1 MTAFTAAGFLLL
13 VLQPAGASS
22 PPGLR
27 TRRGPIES
35 RDEFLLAQ
43 PRLTLPALSPD
54 VLPRGRTLTRVHGDW
69 GNDFGL
75 GAGGAQA
82 PAFMVDGE
90 HRSLAVEVSHGV
102 SERITASVRL
112 PILWRGGGSMDGLID
127 FWHDLT
133 NLPDGGRPRFP
144 RDRMQVLGRTP
155 EGRPLLWSGRAGS
168 GLGSLEL
175 SARAA
180 LQRPGR
186 AGRWTA
192 ALAGRV
198 ALPTGTA
205 PFSGGGVQ
213 AAGQLVSACA
223 LGGAFDLYAGA
234 GATVASRSAQDGIEY
249 ARRRPHGFLALEWRP
264 GRAVSLLAELNG
276 AGRLV
281 RNLDGF
287 PGFHMTLKM
296 GATVDVGSWTLEG
309 GFSQGLKHISNTTDF
324 GIMLGM
330 ARRL

>member
-1 MTAFTAAGFLLL
+1 VTAFTAAGFLLL
-13 VLQPAGASS
+13 ALQPVGASF
-22 PPGLR
+22 PPALR
-27 TRRGPIES
+27 ARRGPIES

-54 VLPRGRTLTRVHGDW
+54 VLPRGRTLLRVHGDW

-75 GAGGAQA
+75 GAGGVPA
-82 PAFMVDGE
+82 PSFMVDGE
-90 HRSLAVEVSHGV
+90 HRSLAVEVSRGL
-102 SERITASVRL
+102 SERITAGVRL
-112 PILWRGGGSMDGLID
+112 PFLWRGGGTMDALID

-144 RDRMQVLGRTP
+144 RDRLRVLGRTP
-155 EGRPLLWSGRAGS
+155 EGRPLVWSGRAGS

-175 SARAA
+175 WARAA
-180 LQRPGR
+180 VQRPGH

-198 ALPTGTA
+198 ALPTATA
-205 PFSGGGVQ
+205 PFSDGGAH

-223 LGGAFDLYAGA
+223 LGGAVDLYAGA
-234 GATVASRSAQDGIEY
+234 GATVASRRTQQGVEY
-249 ARRRPHGFLALEWRP
+249 ARLRPHGFVALEWRP
-264 GRAVSLLAELNG
+264 GSAVSLLAELGG

-287 PGFHMTLKM
+287 PGFHLTLKM
-296 GATVDVGSWTLEG
+296 GAKVDVGSWTLEG